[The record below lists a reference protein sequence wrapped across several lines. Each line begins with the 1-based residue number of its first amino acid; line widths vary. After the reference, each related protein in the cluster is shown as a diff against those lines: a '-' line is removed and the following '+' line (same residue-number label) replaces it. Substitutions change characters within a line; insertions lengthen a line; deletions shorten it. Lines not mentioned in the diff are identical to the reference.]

1 MKILILPVA
10 GKSARYPGMRPKWL
24 LTMPNGKLMIEQS
37 VSKIDCEKFDKVYVV
52 ALKEH
57 IKKYVNY
64 KNLLKSFKKNI
75 SKKVEIF
82 QMKKDTS
89 CQAETILNFLIS
101 KKIKSSFL
109 IKDCD
114 NEFSI
119 DKKILRQ
126 KKLPNSVCAIDIKT
140 LELIDAKSK
149 SYIEKDLYNKVTNI
163 VEKKIIS
170 DYFCCGAYGFNNPK
184 EFIISAKKLL
194 KKSNNV
200 YISHIILDL
209 LLNGKNFNYSK
220 ADKYTSWGTVHE
232 YRMWQKKSLTIFC
245 DFDGCLVKN
254 GSKIFSSGN
263 KIVPLHKN
271 LIELKNLQ
279 SVNDVELIITTSRP
293 DDELHK
299 IKKVLNKF
307 KIKYTKIIT
316 GLNHSRRIL
325 VNDFANTNPYPSSVA
340 INTERNSEELSG
352 IFSNLK

>member
-37 VSKIDCEKFDKVYVV
+37 VSRINCEKFDKVYVL

-64 KNLLKSFKKNI
+64 KNLLKSLKKNI

-82 QMKKDTS
+82 QINKDTS
-89 CQAETILNFLIS
+89 CQADTVLNFLNA

-119 DKKILRQ
+119 DEKILRQ
-126 KKLPNSVCAIDIKT
+126 KKLSNSVYAIDIKT

-170 DYFCCGAYGFNNPK
+170 DFFCCGAYGFNNPV
-184 EFIISAKKLL
+184 EFIKSAKKLL
-194 KKSNNV
+194 QKSKNV

-209 LLNGKNFNYSK
+209 LLNGKSFNYSK
-220 ADKYTSWGTVHE
+220 ADKYTSWGTVQE
-232 YRMWQKKSLTIFC
+232 YRIWQKKSLTIFC

-263 KIVPLHKN
+263 KIVPLQKN

-279 SVNDVELIITTSRP
+279 SANDVELIITTSRP
-293 DDELHK
+293 DDEVHK
-299 IKKVLNKF
+299 IKKVLDKF
-307 KIKYTKIIT
+307 KIKYYKIIT